1 MRIRYW
7 SSDVCSSDLSSSG
20 IARRPSLANQERERR
35 ISAIPTPLVS
45 RPRPGISQ
53 KKDVQTE
60 TYVALRDAAFILF
73 PFSSFLPTFRAQKRG
88 SDAAEPT
95 PPPPLNATP
104 LSAPGASPPAQ
115 APPTETPAPHQ
126 PLC

>member
-1 MRIRYW
+1 MRISDW
-7 SSDVCSSDLSSSG
+7 SSDVCSSDLVKSSSG
-20 IARRPSLANQERERR
+20 IARRPSLANQARERR

-73 PFSSFLPTFRAQKRG
+73 PFSSFLPTFRAQKG
-88 SDAAEPT
+88 GETT
-95 PPPPLNATP
+95 PNRRR
-104 LSAPGASPPAQ
+104 LSP
-115 APPTETPAPHQ
+115 
-126 PLC
+126 